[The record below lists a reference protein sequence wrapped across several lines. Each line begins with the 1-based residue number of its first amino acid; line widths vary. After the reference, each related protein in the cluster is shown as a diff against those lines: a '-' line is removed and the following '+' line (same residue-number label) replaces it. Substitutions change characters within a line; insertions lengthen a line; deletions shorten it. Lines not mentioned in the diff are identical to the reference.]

1 MVAAGAAA
9 AGSGLLAGAA
19 GGAAG
24 QLPCRAALLSPLPA
38 HPPPPPPRPAPP
50 AGVDPGLLNFS
61 VGVLAAMYVGCCA
74 FAVAAEWLQHARL
87 RRRE

>member
-1 MVAAGAAA
+1 
-9 AGSGLLAGAA
+9 LAST
-19 GGAAG
+19 
-24 QLPCRAALLSPLPA
+24 PCHERCA
-38 HPPPPPPRPAPP
+38 PPPPIAVAPP
-50 AGVDPGLLNFS
+50 AARAGVDPGLLNFS